1 MKRISGCPRFRW
13 VALAA
18 ILLGP
23 QAPAYPAKE
32 AAPPDALT
40 GATRDLLPSTS
51 EGAEAGEVISLVPG
65 EVQSIPVDTI
75 ERVVIGDPNVV
86 DVEVVSSNEVFLQAK
101 SVGTTNLLLW
111 DRHGQ
116 RTSSVEVVD
125 RIPEAIAAQ
134 LRQLLTQLNLP
145 NVSVHRENKTLFLT
159 GIVASQDELDRI
171 EQMLTAFGTQVTN
184 LVALRPGPPPPPPAP
199 LPSVKLTVQV
209 IEMTRD
215 GTDKLGV
222 DWADSL
228 TFTETTF
235 GALGPSNVSVP
246 ARVGE
251 AFRVGALSRS
261 ALTPVFN
268 MLVSQGKAR
277 LLAEPKLVAVSGKE
291 ATTFIGVEVPIITTT
306 SVSAGTV
313 SQSVEFKN
321 TGVEL
326 KFRPTVSS
334 GEKPIQLGMSARV
347 SSIDKS
353 VAITVSGITVPG
365 FRTRQTTTEIV
376 TASGESVFISGLL
389 QDEEKK
395 NLSQVPAIGSIP
407 VLGNLFRST
416 EFTRGQSELIVIVTP
431 EILGERKAAEVKATA
446 AERTTILEEALAS
459 AELISAVED
468 PSLRYALQ
476 VQDRIAKAIRYP
488 IREQELGLSG
498 RVKVRLHL
506 FRDGTLG
513 QSTVSE
519 SSGIE
524 SFDMEALKAAET
536 QAPYPA
542 FPPGLAQPDLWLEVP
557 VLFRP

>member
-1 MKRISGCPRFRW
+1 V

-18 ILLGP
+18 LLLGVQP
-23 QAPAYPAKE
+23 PASTAKE

-51 EGAEAGEVISLVPG
+51 EGAEAGAVISLVPG
-65 EVQSIPVDTI
+65 EVQSIPVDAI
-75 ERVVIGDPNVV
+75 ERVVIGDPNVA
-86 DVEVVSSNEVFLQAK
+86 DVEVVSSTEIFLQAK

-111 DRHGQ
+111 DRQGQ

-125 RIPEAIAAQ
+125 RIPEAVAAQ
-134 LRQLLTQLNLP
+134 LRQILNQLNLP
-145 NVSVHRENKTLFLT
+145 HVSAHRENKHLFLT
-159 GIVASQDELDRI
+159 GIVASQDELDRV

-199 LPSVKLTVQV
+199 PPSVKLTVQV

-235 GALGPSNVSVP
+235 GALGPSNVSIP
-246 ARVGE
+246 ARLGE

-261 ALTPVFN
+261 ALTPTFN

-277 LLAEPKLVAVSGKE
+277 LLAEPKLVAASGKE
-291 ATTFIGVEVPIITTT
+291 ATTFIGIEVPIITTT
-306 SVSAGTV
+306 SVSSGVV
-313 SQSVEFKN
+313 SQSIAFKN

-326 KFRPTVSS
+326 KFKPTVSS
-334 GEKPIQLGMSARV
+334 GEKLIQLGMSAKV
-347 SSIDKS
+347 SSVDKS

-365 FRTRQTTTEIV
+365 FRIRQTDTEIV

-431 EILGERKAAEVKATA
+431 EILGERSAAEEAKETA
-446 AERTTILEEALAS
+446 ADRTTILEEALAS

-488 IREQELGLSG
+488 IREQELGFSG

-519 SSGIE
+519 SSGVE
-524 SFDMEALKAAET
+524 AFDMEALKAAET